1 MNPNYT
7 VVGCKSRLGS
17 DDCRIQAEWYLQIQR
32 IHTRLMRI
40 RVGLNET
47 LFISVKLRPASRL
60 GTSRLE
66 FTESTQKTSV
76 KKLIPSP
83 RLHAWCPSHSS
94 PPAPAT
100 AATATVA
107 SSPTYSLVLFSPLL
121 SSFPIS
127 TFLWSPSHTYCLL
140 SSLLFV
146 DPLLPTITLY
156 SLLILAY
163 VNDTLKML

>member
-107 SSPTYSLVLFSPLL
+107 GSATYSLVLFSPLL
-121 SSFPIS
+121 SSPLS
-127 TFLWSPSHTYCLL
+127 RSQPS
-140 SSLLFV
+140 S
-146 DPLLPTITLY
+146 DLLPTPILSY
-156 SLLILAY
+156 RLFHLLILSSP
-163 VNDTLKML
+163 L